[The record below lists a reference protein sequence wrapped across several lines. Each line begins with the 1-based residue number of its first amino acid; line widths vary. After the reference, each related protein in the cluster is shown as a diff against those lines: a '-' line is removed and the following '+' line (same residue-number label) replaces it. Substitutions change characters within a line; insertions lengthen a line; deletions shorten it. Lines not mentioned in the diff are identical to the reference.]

1 MKHCVYLI
9 ITYRKDKYISYV
21 GYTNNLLKR
30 IEAHNNSKGA
40 KFTKGNFWFLAYF
53 KYYKTKNIALQH
65 EYKLKNNYTF
75 RNYIKKK
82 FLN

>member
-30 IEAHNNSKGA
+30 IDAHNNSKGA
-40 KFTKGNFWFLAYF
+40 KFTKGNFWLLA
-53 KYYKTKNIALQH
+53 
-65 EYKLKNNYTF
+65 
-75 RNYIKKK
+75 
-82 FLN
+82 FLNIIKQRILHYSMNIN